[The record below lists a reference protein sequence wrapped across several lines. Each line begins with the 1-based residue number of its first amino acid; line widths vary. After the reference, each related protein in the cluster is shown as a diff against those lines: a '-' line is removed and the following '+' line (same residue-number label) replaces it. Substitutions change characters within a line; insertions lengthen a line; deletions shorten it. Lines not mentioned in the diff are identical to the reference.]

1 MNTTVTIHLAH
12 ILFHID
18 SDAYDLLK
26 KYLDKLEKSFSKTEG
41 KQEILEDIEVRI
53 AELFSQY
60 SNLEGYVISK
70 QNVQDVIETLGSP
83 EDIADEDFVEEN
95 TKSESQKK
103 FYRDSENRIIG
114 GVASGVGYFF
124 GIERVWIRLIII
136 LLILSSVGGIIF
148 IYILLWALIPEATT
162 TAEKLR
168 MKGKPVNISNIE
180 KKIKEG
186 LEGVTDKVKNA
197 DYSKTVDSLKNNSAK
212 LSGVLE
218 KIVQVL
224 IKIFTK
230 TIGFFMIFISS
241 IVIIC
246 LIFSLAIFGFISLI
260 ELPHELLFL
269 SMNSILP
276 LWAFSIL
283 TLLGIG
289 IPFVLIFTLGLR
301 MLTSKRKLMSNTTKY
316 TLSIIWITTLLII
329 SFTVANEF
337 RSKAFTAKNSNTE
350 RIDIKLKDT
359 LKVRMNRVEY
369 VNEILVFNSTH
380 LIYNDQE
387 ELRLL
392 NDDLRLNISESP
404 NQTTEL
410 KIEKEAKGFSQKKAR
425 SNVDKIDYHHEY
437 FNKNLLLD
445 DKWVTSVSESKNEQK
460 IKLNLTV
467 SNGQYIYIEYE
478 LGPYMQRKIKNNQ
491 NYSRKKVAGHLW
503 KMDNGVLIC
512 QDCIV
517 ENKKTVN
524 VDEQFKIKV
533 SNEESNFELNI
544 SEEGIEINNLEN

>member
-289 IPFVLIFTLGLR
+289 IPFVFIFTLGLR

-350 RIDIKLKDT
+350 RIDIKLEDT
-359 LKVRMNRVEY
+359 LKIRMNRVEY
-369 VNEILVFNSTH
+369 DNEILVFNSTH

-533 SNEESNFELNI
+533 SNEESNFELKI
-544 SEEGIEINNLEN
+544 SEEGIEINNVEN

>member
-60 SNLEGYVISK
+60 SNQEGYVISE
-70 QNVQDVIETLGSP
+70 QNVKDVIETLGSP

-103 FYRDSENRIIG
+103 LYRDSENRIIG
-114 GVASGVGYFF
+114 GVASGLGHFF

-168 MKGKPVNISNIE
+168 MKGEPVNISNIE

-186 LEGVTDKVKNA
+186 LEGVTNKVKNA
-197 DYSKTVDSLKNNSAK
+197 DYSKTVDSLKKNSAK
-212 LSGVLE
+212 LSEVLE
-218 KIVQVL
+218 KIAQVL

-241 IVIIC
+241 IVMIC
-246 LIFSLAIFGFISLI
+246 LIFSLAIFGFISSI

-269 SMNSILP
+269 STNSSIP
-276 LWAFSIL
+276 IWAFSIL
-283 TLLGIG
+283 TLIGVG
-289 IPFVLIFTLGLR
+289 IPFVFIFTLGLR

-316 TLSIIWITTLLII
+316 TLSIIWMTTLLII

-350 RIDIKLKDT
+350 RIDIKLEDT
-359 LKVRMNRVEY
+359 LKIRMNRVEY
-369 VNEILVFNSTH
+369 DNEILVFNSTH
-380 LIYNDQE
+380 LIYNDQD
-387 ELRLL
+387 ELKLL

-410 KIEKEAKGFSQKKAR
+410 KIEREAKRLQSK
-425 SNVDKIDYHHEY
+425 
-437 FNKNLLLD
+437 
-445 DKWVTSVSESKNEQK
+445 ESKE
-460 IKLNLTV
+460 
-467 SNGQYIYIEYE
+467 
-478 LGPYMQRKIKNNQ
+478 
-491 NYSRKKVAGHLW
+491 
-503 KMDNGVLIC
+503 
-512 QDCIV
+512 
-517 ENKKTVN
+517 
-524 VDEQFKIKV
+524 
-533 SNEESNFELNI
+533 
-544 SEEGIEINNLEN
+544 

>member
-70 QNVQDVIETLGSP
+70 QNVKDVIETLGSP

-218 KIVQVL
+218 KIAQVL

-289 IPFVLIFTLGLR
+289 IPFVFIFTLGLR
-301 MLTSKRKLMSNTTKY
+301 MLTSKRKLMGNTTKY
-316 TLSIIWITTLLII
+316 TLSVIWITTLLII

-350 RIDIKLKDT
+350 RIDIKLEDT
-359 LKVRMNRVEY
+359 LKIRMNRVEY
-369 VNEILVFNSTH
+369 DNEILVFNSTH

-467 SNGQYIYIEYE
+467 SNGQYIYIESE
-478 LGPYMQRKIKNNQ
+478 FGPYMQRKIKNNQ

-533 SNEESNFELNI
+533 SNEESNFELKI
-544 SEEGIEINNLEN
+544 SEEGIEINNVEN

>member
-544 SEEGIEINNLEN
+544 SEEGIEINNVEN